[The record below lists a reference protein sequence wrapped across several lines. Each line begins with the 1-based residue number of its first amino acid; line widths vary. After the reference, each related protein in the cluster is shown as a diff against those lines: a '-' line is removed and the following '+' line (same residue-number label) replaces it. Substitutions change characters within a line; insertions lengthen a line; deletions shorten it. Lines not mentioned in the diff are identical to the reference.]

1 MMKILVQK
9 FGGTSLATQE
19 SRECAIKKIFEAQ
32 KDYDGVVVVVSAMG
46 RSPQPYAT
54 DTLLNLIKE
63 DERKVSP
70 REVDLLMACGEI
82 ISAVVLCNML
92 VKEGIKPYAMTGGT
106 AGIITNNN
114 HLNAE
119 IIDVDTTNLLAVMK
133 EGYIPV
139 VAGFQG
145 RGTNNEVT
153 TIGRGGSDTSA
164 VLLGEALNAESVEI
178 YTDVEGI
185 MTADPR
191 ICRAAKTIEEIS
203 YTEVFQMADSGA
215 KVIHPRAVEIAR
227 RAGLPLIIKNTFS
240 DLEGTN
246 ITRYEKLD
254 KKKYLSDKII
264 TSIAHRG
271 NRVQFLVE
279 GDIDD
284 EQFFQELASR
294 DVSIDIINIFPKRR
308 VFTIEAHKKKTAIE
322 VLEKYLATFSF
333 IDDCCKVTIIG
344 EKMTGVPGVMARII
358 RCLSEVDVEILQT
371 ADSLSTISCLVKN
384 SDLEK
389 SVAALHKAFELD

>member
-1 MMKILVQK
+1 MKILVQK